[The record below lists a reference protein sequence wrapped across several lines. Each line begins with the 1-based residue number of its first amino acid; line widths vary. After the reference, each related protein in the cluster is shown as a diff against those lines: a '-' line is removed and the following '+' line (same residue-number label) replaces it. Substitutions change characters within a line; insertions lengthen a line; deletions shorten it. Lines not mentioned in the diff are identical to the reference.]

1 MARTTVYRYKG
12 RDEDPQKIGRDLGVG
27 AVLVGRVLSRDGSY
41 TMQTELVDVSTG
53 TQLWGNQYKG
63 KLDDILG
70 VQEEVAQQVSQKL
83 RLRLNGV
90 ENSEI
95 SKRGTQ
101 NVEAYQLLSL
111 IHI

>member
-27 AVLVGRVLSRDGSY
+27 AVLVGRVLSRGDSY
-41 TMQTELVDVSTG
+41 TLQTELVDVSNG

-70 VQEEVAQQVSQKL
+70 VQEEVAQQVSPKVTVAFERCREQ
-83 RLRLNGV
+83 RN
-90 ENSEI
+90 I
-95 SKRGTQ
+95 
-101 NVEAYQLLSL
+101 EA
-111 IHI
+111 